1 MVEKPDELADEPV
14 IENELA
20 DEPVIENE
28 PAAELSV
35 EEKALDDPRI
45 LEMAEKIQAARAE
58 GKTKLAAE
66 LVAQNRALYARVLT
80 ELSGGRETEPSPEE
94 KELVRREELKIIRE
108 NLPAEPTNENLME
121 AYHLRDSEGRL
132 SIDSPLF
139 HDSTKKAFDR
149 YLKLVSRFEAL
160 SGVEQYTGIAIKDM
174 PRADSERTEAHDLT
188 AKMVASDLGLPFDE
202 ARGLVA
208 KIRDERFS
216 GPSETSYKA
225 ATHRAVKDVERTGGH
240 VSEISR
246 PVVEYLR
253 RLAAENTTENE

>member
-139 HDSTKKAFDR
+139 Q
-149 YLKLVSRFEAL
+149 AL